1 MINFRFYLVSIVAVF
16 LALAVGV
23 VMGYGVLGQPTVK
36 GLQSRI
42 DTIGAKA
49 EEQRVVNDLLSSELD
64 SANSGVQSA
73 VPFAATQRLASTRV
87 AVIAARGVDENAVDR
102 IVKDFGTSGVSGL
115 DLVWL
120 EESWRF
126 KSEKSQSTAIRLLG
140 LESGANKAEI
150 TQAANTALAE
160 RLVFGLSITG
170 SDLLNKL
177 IDSGFVSLGGV
188 GGSTP
193 KPSEVGGS
201 QAQLAL
207 LVQPGH
213 ADEVK
218 YFAQAAINKQ
228 ILLAVA
234 EVFINSSENV
244 ERSSSVTA
252 ILGNEE
258 FKNKISTIDNAET
271 EIGALAVVLALGDLK
286 NGVVNHL
293 GVGEGSQRLLPVWWR
308 L

>member
-49 EEQRVVNDLLSSELD
+49 EEQRVANDLLSSELD

-73 VPFAATQRLASTRV
+73 APFAATQRLASTRV
-87 AVIAARGVDENAVDR
+87 AVIAVRGVDENAVDR

-160 RLVFGLSITG
+160 RLTFGSSITG

-193 KPSEVGGS
+193 KPSEVGGL
-201 QAQLAL
+201 QTQLAL

-218 YFAQAAINKQ
+218 YFAQEAINKQ
-228 ILLAVA
+228 IPLAVA
-234 EVFINSSENV
+234 EVFINPGENV

>member
-64 SANSGVQSA
+64 AANSGVQSA

-102 IVKDFGTSGVSGL
+102 IVKDFGTSGVS
-115 DLVWL
+115 DLNLIWL

-126 KSEKSQSTAIRLLG
+126 KSEKSQSTVIRLLG
-140 LESGANKAEI
+140 LESGANKTEI
-150 TQAANTALAE
+150 TQAASTALVE
-160 RLVFGLSITG
+160 RLTFGSSITG

-177 IDSGFVSLGGV
+177 IDSGLVSLGDV

-193 KPSEVGGS
+193 KPSEVGGL
-201 QAQLAL
+201 QTQLAL
-207 LVQPGH
+207 LVQPEH

-228 ILLAVA
+228 VPLVVA
-234 EVFINSSENV
+234 EVFINPSENV

-271 EIGALAVVLALGDLK
+271 EIGALAVVLALGDLQ

>member
-1 MINFRFYLVSIVAVF
+1 
-16 LALAVGV
+16 
-23 VMGYGVLGQPTVK
+23 
-36 GLQSRI
+36 
-42 DTIGAKA
+42 
-49 EEQRVVNDLLSSELD
+49 
-64 SANSGVQSA
+64 
-73 VPFAATQRLASTRV
+73 
-87 AVIAARGVDENAVDR
+87 
-102 IVKDFGTSGVSGL
+102 
-115 DLVWL
+115 
-120 EESWRF
+120 
-126 KSEKSQSTAIRLLG
+126 
-140 LESGANKAEI
+140 
-150 TQAANTALAE
+150 
-160 RLVFGLSITG
+160 
-170 SDLLNKL
+170 
-177 IDSGFVSLGGV
+177 
-188 GGSTP
+188 
-193 KPSEVGGS
+193 VGGS